1 MRIVIKKGDLIPKPR
16 EFSNRGEM
24 FRFWACVFGLSFPG
38 YHIGLNTLIT
48 TVIGSNSMDTLLAYG
63 LLIGSII
70 MAILY
75 TPESKRQKYLKW
87 PVILF
92 LGAVIILFLSEL
104 LFPENAIALDRIRRT
119 FFQAA
124 CWGSL
129 VIGLI
134 DDKTKMKRAFRL
146 IGYIIFIM
154 LVFEPF
160 ASRSTLFIAANNSW
174 GSSGYLTWGYR
185 MLVAAVLLLYSA
197 FETKKKN
204 DILFSIIASIELMI
218 IGNRASI
225 VAIIVFILM
234 YVFFCMKPSKKIKY
248 LALFSG
254 ITVIGLMMLQERN
267 LLYLEG
273 YLTSVGIKSRNLTKI
288 LNDSITDSGRDVGY
302 NIAINYIKSGN
313 YFGLGVGGDHR
324 LVGNYPHNIVLELML
339 QYGNFMGVILFTWLA
354 GQSIICLV
362 RCKDKEWKAIFITC
376 FSLAMVK
383 LWISST
389 YWYELWFWA
398 YIMMIIN
405 TRKKFT

>member
-1 MRIVIKKGDLIPKPR
+1 MRIVIKKGDLIPKRR

-48 TVIGSNSMDTLLAYG
+48 TVIGSNSIDTLLAYG

-70 MAILY
+70 IAILY

-92 LGAVIILFLSEL
+92 IGAVITLFLSQVL
-104 LFPENAIALDRIRRT
+104 VPENAIVLNRIRRT
-119 FFQAA
+119 FFQTA

-160 ASRSTLFIAANNSW
+160 ASRSTLFIEANNSW
-174 GSSGYLTWGYR
+174 GTSGYLTWGYR

-204 DILFSIIASIELMI
+204 DILFSIIASIELML
-218 IGNRASI
+218 IGNRGSI

-234 YVFFCMKPSKKIKY
+234 YVFFCMKPRKKIKY

-254 ITVIGLMMLQERN
+254 ITIIGLMILQESN
-267 LLYLEG
+267 LLYLEE
-273 YLTSVGIKSRNLTKI
+273 YLASVGVKSRNLTKI
-288 LNDSITDSGRDVGY
+288 LNDSITDSGRDAGY

-339 QYGNFMGVILFTWLA
+339 QYGNFMGIILFTWLVR
-354 GQSIICLV
+354 QSIICLV
-362 RCKDKEWKAIFITC
+362 RCKDKEWNAIFVTC
-376 FSLAMVK
+376 FCLAIVK
-383 LWISST
+383 LWFSST

-398 YIMMIIN
+398 YIMLIIN